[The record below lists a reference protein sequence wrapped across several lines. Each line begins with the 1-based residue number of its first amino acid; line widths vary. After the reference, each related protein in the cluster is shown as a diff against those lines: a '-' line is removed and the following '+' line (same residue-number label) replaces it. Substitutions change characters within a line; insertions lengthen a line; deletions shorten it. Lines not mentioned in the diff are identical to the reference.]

1 LAGQWAISAPANLQS
16 STISNIFLK
25 IDYAGDVARLS
36 ADGKLLDDN
45 FNNGMPWTIGL
56 RRFIAKI
63 GSGPLE
69 LSILPLRKD
78 APIFIERR
86 LRASFDDKSQIVDL
100 KDATL
105 IPQYRF
111 QMDMQGK

>member
-1 LAGQWAISAPANLQS
+1 
-16 STISNIFLK
+16 
-25 IDYAGDVARLS
+25 VARLS

-56 RRFIAKI
+56 RRFIPKI

-78 APIFIERR
+78 APILIERR

-100 KDATL
+100 KSATL